1 MWNQLLSTQK
11 NEQSITQKNE
21 QSILNGPKRGA
32 LAQFAVW
39 KCYDVWPSLTTII
52 FHFISISHSNWLKLA
67 TRCYQLLRNKSAVY
81 YENPL
86 VQVRNIWRASLSR
99 FKREK
104 CVTREKMV
112 FERKRTERE
121 LADTA
126 TLVKCI
132 SWWYDSVRFRIPHAK
147 PGESP
152 HRIIDEFFCDQSVK
166 SISKTGKCAVT
177 NFRLARN
184 WYPFEIFN
192 SSAEI
197 SREENK

>member
-1 MWNQLLSTQK
+1 MNNQYWMGRKEELWLNLRFGSATMSDHNNLSFHLNLSFKLAKTC
-11 NEQSITQKNE
+11 NTMLPITKKQ
-21 QSILNGPKRGA
+21 KRGI
-32 LAQFAVW
+32 LW
-39 KCYDVWPSLTTII
+39 KPLGPSPKYLTRVT
-52 FHFISISHSNWLKLA
+52 FPVQA
-67 TRCYQLLRNKSAVY
+67 REMRDAR
-81 YENPL
+81 ENGFWKETA
-86 VQVRNIWRASLSR
+86 N
-99 FKREK
+99 
-104 CVTREKMV
+104 
-112 FERKRTERE
+112 ERE

-177 NFRLARN
+177 NFRLPRN